1 MAALKCGRIVLHLW
15 NKPKTTQDYKMNTL
29 IDRSLIEEALQ
40 QVEVASVE
48 DLSIR
53 QLVSLVKRC
62 EEATGKEFIHFEIG
76 VPGLPASQ
84 VGIDAQKEALDRGV
98 ASVYPSLEGEPEL
111 KEAASKFVKAIIGA
125 DIAPA
130 HCIPTVGSMQGTFVS
145 LMAAAALDK
154 QKDTI
159 LYIDPGF
166 PVQKNQA
173 DVLGIRRESFD
184 VYNYRAEKLAPKL
197 EEYLSTGRIAAILY
211 SNPNN
216 PSWMCLTADELRTI
230 GELANKYETV
240 VIEDLAYI
248 TMDFRKEA
256 DPTTGLPTQVSVTP
270 WAKDYILL
278 VSASKIFSYAGERI
292 AVTCISDH
300 LFKRKSED
308 LRARFGLPSFGNVFV
323 HKLIYTLSSG
333 VSHSAQMAL
342 AKMFSLAAEGLYN
355 YREEV
360 REYALRTERIR
371 EILSRHGFHLV
382 YDKDV
387 DEPVGSGFFFTIGY
401 KDMKGGELL
410 EKLLMCGVSGI
421 VLKTTGSVYEGIR
434 ACSSAIKPHHYD
446 LLDERLAMFEK
457 LVE

>member
-1 MAALKCGRIVLHLW
+1 
-15 NKPKTTQDYKMNTL
+15 MNTL
-29 IDRSLIEEALQ
+29 IDRALIEGALHQ
-40 QVEVASVE
+40 MEVDSVE

-53 QLVSLVKRC
+53 QLVSLVKKC
-62 EEATGKEFIHFEIG
+62 EQATGEEFIHFEIG
-76 VPGLPASQ
+76 VPGLPASE
-84 VGIDAQKEALDRGV
+84 VGVEAQKRALDEGV

-111 KEAASKFVKAIIGA
+111 KEAASKFVRAIIGA

-130 HCIPTVGSMQGTFVS
+130 HCIPTVGSMQGTFAS
-145 LMAAAALDK
+145 LMAVAALDK
-154 QKDTI
+154 KRDTI

-166 PVQKNQA
+166 PVQKTQA
-173 DVLGIRRESFD
+173 DVLGIRREAFD

-216 PSWMCLTADELRTI
+216 PSWMCLTESELRTI

-240 VIEDLAYI
+240 VIEDLAYL
-248 TMDFRKEA
+248 TMDFRKGVN
-256 DPTTGLPTQVSVTP
+256 PQTGLPTQVSVTP
-270 WAKDYILL
+270 WVKDYILL
-278 VSASKIFSYAGERI
+278 MSASKIFSYAGERI
-292 AVTCISDH
+292 AVAAISDH
-300 LFKRKSED
+300 LFTRKSES
-308 LRARFGLPSFGNVFV
+308 LRERFGLPSFGNVFV

-342 AKMFSLAAEGLYN
+342 AEMLHRAAEGTYN

-371 EILSRHGFHLV
+371 EILARHGFHLV

-410 EKLLMCGVSGI
+410 EKLLQCGVSGI
-421 VLKTTGSVYEGIR
+421 VLSSTGSDYEGIR

-446 LLDERLAMFEK
+446 LLNQRLAMFEQ
-457 LVE
+457 LVKSN

>member
-1 MAALKCGRIVLHLW
+1 
-15 NKPKTTQDYKMNTL
+15 MNTL
-29 IDRSLIEEALQ
+29 IDRALIEGALHQ
-40 QVEVASVE
+40 MEVDSVE

-62 EEATGKEFIHFEIG
+62 EQASGEEFIHFEIG
-76 VPGLPASQ
+76 VPGLPASK
-84 VGIDAQKEALDRGV
+84 VGVEAQKRALDEGV

-111 KEAASKFVKAIIGA
+111 KEAASKFIKAVIGA

-130 HCIPTVGSMQGTFVS
+130 HCIPTVGSMQGTFAS
-145 LMAAAALDK
+145 LMAVSALDR

-166 PVQKNQA
+166 PVQKTQA
-173 DVLGIRRESFD
+173 DVLGIRREAFD

-216 PSWMCLTADELRTI
+216 PSWMCLTESELRTI

-240 VIEDLAYI
+240 VIEDLAYL
-248 TMDFRKEA
+248 TMDFRKGVNPA
-256 DPTTGLPTQVSVTP
+256 TGLPTQVSVTP

-278 VSASKIFSYAGERI
+278 MSASKIFSYAGERI
-292 AVTCISDH
+292 AVAAISDH
-300 LFKRKSED
+300 LFARKSED
-308 LRARFGLPSFGNVFV
+308 LRERFGLPSFGNVLV
-323 HKLIYTLSSG
+323 HRLIYTLSSG

-342 AKMFSLAAEGLYN
+342 AEMLRRATEGSYN

-360 REYALRTERIR
+360 REYALRTDRIR
-371 EILSRHGFHLV
+371 KILARHGFHLV

-387 DEPVGSGFFFTIGY
+387 DEPIGSGFFFTIGY

-410 EKLLMCGVSGI
+410 EKLLQCGVSGI
-421 VLKTTGSVYEGIR
+421 VLASTGSDYEGIR

>member
-1 MAALKCGRIVLHLW
+1 
-15 NKPKTTQDYKMNTL
+15 MNTL
-29 IDRSLIEEALQ
+29 IDRALIESALQ
-40 QVEVASVE
+40 QMEVSSVE

-53 QLVSLVKRC
+53 QLVSLVKKC
-62 EEATGKEFIHFEIG
+62 EQASGEEFIHFEIG

-84 VGIDAQKEALDRGV
+84 VGIDAQKAALDSGV
-98 ASVYPSLEGEPEL
+98 ASVYPSLEGEPKL

-130 HCIPTVGSMQGTFVS
+130 HCIPTVGSMQGTFAS
-145 LMAAAALDK
+145 LMAVAALDK
-154 QKDTI
+154 SKDTI

-166 PVQKNQA
+166 PVQKTQA
-173 DVLGIRRESFD
+173 DVLGIRRQAFD
-184 VYNYRAEKLAPKL
+184 VFNYRAKKLAPKL

-216 PSWMCLTADELRTI
+216 PSWMCLTESELRTI
-230 GELANKYETV
+230 GELANKYEAV
-240 VIEDLAYI
+240 VIEDLAYL
-248 TMDFRKEA
+248 TMDFRKGVN
-256 DPTTGLPTQVSVTP
+256 PQTGLPTQVSVTP

-278 VSASKIFSYAGERI
+278 MSASKIFSYAGERI
-292 AVTCISDH
+292 AVACISDH
-300 LFKRKSED
+300 LFARKSED
-308 LRARFGLPSFGNVFV
+308 MRDRFGLPSFGNVFV
-323 HKLIYTLSSG
+323 HKLVYTLSSG

-342 AKMFSLAAEGLYN
+342 AEMLNRAAEGTYN

-360 REYALRTERIR
+360 REYARRTERIR
-371 EILSRHGFHLV
+371 EILARHNFHLV

-410 EKLLMCGVSGI
+410 DKLLQCGVSGI
-421 VLKTTGSVYEGIR
+421 VLSSTGADYEGIR

>member
-1 MAALKCGRIVLHLW
+1 
-15 NKPKTTQDYKMNTL
+15 MNTL
-29 IDRSLIEEALQ
+29 IDRALIESAMQKL
-40 QVEVASVE
+40 EVSSFE

-53 QLVSLVKRC
+53 QLVSLVKMF
-62 EEATGKEFIHFEIG
+62 EQQTGQEFIHFEIG

-98 ASVYPSLEGEPEL
+98 ASVYPSLEGEPAL
-111 KEAASKFVKAIIGA
+111 KEAASKFVRAIIGA

-130 HCIPTVGSMQGTFVS
+130 HCIPTVGSMQGTFVT
-145 LMAAAALDK
+145 LMAVSALDK
-154 QKDTI
+154 KKDTI

-166 PVQKNQA
+166 PVQKTQA

-184 VYNYRAEKLAPKL
+184 VYNYRAERLAPKL

-216 PSWMCLTADELRTI
+216 PSWMCLTDSELRTI
-230 GELANKYETV
+230 GEMATKYGAI

-248 TMDFRKEA
+248 TMDFRKDV
-256 DPTTGLPTQVSVTP
+256 DPATGLPTQVSVT
-270 WAKDYILL
+270 KYTDNYILL
-278 VSASKIFSYAGERI
+278 LSGSKIFSYAGERI
-292 AVTCISDH
+292 AVTCISDKVFD
-300 LFKRKSED
+300 LKSEA
-308 LRARFGLPSFGNVFV
+308 LKERFGMPSFGNVFV

-342 AKMFSLAAEGLYN
+342 ARMMDQAAEGIYN

-371 EILSRHGFHLV
+371 EILTRHGFHLV

-387 DEPVGSGFFFTIGY
+387 DEPVGNGFFFTIGY

-410 EKLLMCGVSGI
+410 GRLLQCGVSGI
-421 VLKTTGSVYEGIR
+421 VLTSTGSDYEGIR

-446 LLDERLAMFEK
+446 LLDQRLAMFEEMLK
-457 LVE
+457 

>member
-1 MAALKCGRIVLHLW
+1 
-15 NKPKTTQDYKMNTL
+15 MNTL
-29 IDRSLIEEALQ
+29 IDRALIESAMQKL
-40 QVEVASVE
+40 EVSSFE

-53 QLVSLVKRC
+53 QLVSLVKMF
-62 EEATGKEFIHFEIG
+62 EQQTGQEFIHFEIG

-98 ASVYPSLEGEPEL
+98 ASVYPSLEGEPAL
-111 KEAASKFVKAIIGA
+111 KEAASKFVRAIIGA

-130 HCIPTVGSMQGTFVS
+130 HCIPTVGSMQGTFVT
-145 LMAAAALDK
+145 LMAVSALDK
-154 QKDTI
+154 KKDTI

-166 PVQKNQA
+166 PVQKTQA

-184 VYNYRAEKLAPKL
+184 VYNYRAERLAPKL

-216 PSWMCLTADELRTI
+216 PSWMCLTDSELRTI
-230 GELANKYETV
+230 GEMATKYGAI

-248 TMDFRKEA
+248 TMDFRKDVDHA
-256 DPTTGLPTQVSVTP
+256 TGLPTQVSVT
-270 WAKDYILL
+270 KYTDNYILL
-278 VSASKIFSYAGERI
+278 LSGSKIFSYAGERI
-292 AVTCISDH
+292 AVTCISDKVFD
-300 LFKRKSED
+300 LKSEA
-308 LRARFGLPSFGNVFV
+308 LKERFGMPSFGNVFV

-342 AKMFSLAAEGLYN
+342 ARMMDQAAEGIYN
-355 YREEV
+355 YRDEV

-371 EILSRHGFHLV
+371 EILTRHGFHLV

-387 DEPVGSGFFFTIGY
+387 DEPVGNGFFFTIGY

-410 EKLLMCGVSGI
+410 GRLLQCGVSGI
-421 VLKTTGSVYEGIR
+421 VLTSTGSDYEGIR

-446 LLDERLAMFEK
+446 LLDQRLAMFEEMLK
-457 LVE
+457 

>member
-1 MAALKCGRIVLHLW
+1 
-15 NKPKTTQDYKMNTL
+15 MNTL
-29 IDRSLIEEALQ
+29 IDRALIEGALHQ
-40 QVEVASVE
+40 MEVGSVE

-53 QLVSLVKRC
+53 QLVSLVKKC
-62 EEATGKEFIHFEIG
+62 EQASGEEFIHFEIG
-76 VPGLPASQ
+76 VPGLPASK
-84 VGIDAQKEALDRGV
+84 VGVEAQKRALDEGV

-111 KEAASKFVKAIIGA
+111 KEAASKFVRAIIGA

-130 HCIPTVGSMQGTFVS
+130 HCIPTVGSMQGTFAS
-145 LMAAAALDK
+145 LMAVSAFDK
-154 QKDTI
+154 RKDTI

-166 PVQKNQA
+166 PVQKTQA
-173 DVLGIRRESFD
+173 DVLGIRREAFD
-184 VYNYRAEKLAPKL
+184 VYNFRAEKLAPKL

-216 PSWMCLTADELRTI
+216 PSWMCLTESELRTI
-230 GELANKYETV
+230 GELANKYEVV
-240 VIEDLAYI
+240 VIEDLAYL
-248 TMDFRKEA
+248 TMDFRKDVNPA
-256 DPTTGLPTQVSVTP
+256 TGLPTQVSVTP

-278 VSASKIFSYAGERI
+278 MSASKIFSYAGERI
-292 AVTCISDH
+292 AVACISDH
-300 LFKRKSED
+300 LFARKSED
-308 LRARFGLPSFGNVFV
+308 LRERFGLPSFGNVFV
-323 HKLIYTLSSG
+323 HRLVYTLSSG

-342 AKMFSLAAEGLYN
+342 AEMLRRATEGTYN

-401 KDMKGGELL
+401 KNMKGGELL
-410 EKLLMCGVSGI
+410 EKLLQCGVSGI
-421 VLKTTGSVYEGIR
+421 VLATTGSDYEGIR

-446 LLDERLAMFEK
+446 LLDERLAMFEN

>member
-1 MAALKCGRIVLHLW
+1 
-15 NKPKTTQDYKMNTL
+15 MNTL
-29 IDRSLIEEALQ
+29 IDRALIESAMQKL
-40 QVEVASVE
+40 EVSSFE

-53 QLVSLVKRC
+53 QLVSLVKMF
-62 EEATGKEFIHFEIG
+62 EQQTGQEFIHFEIG

-98 ASVYPSLEGEPEL
+98 ASVYPSLEGEPAL
-111 KEAASKFVKAIIGA
+111 KEAASKFVRAIIGA

-130 HCIPTVGSMQGTFVS
+130 HCIPTVGSMQGTFVT
-145 LMAAAALDK
+145 LMAVSALDK
-154 QKDTI
+154 KKDTI

-166 PVQKNQA
+166 PVQKTQA

-184 VYNYRAEKLAPKL
+184 VYNYRAERLAPKL

-216 PSWMCLTADELRTI
+216 PSWMCLTDSELRTI
-230 GELANKYETV
+230 GEMATKYGAI

-248 TMDFRKEA
+248 TMDFRKDV
-256 DPTTGLPTQVSVTP
+256 DPATGLPTQVSVT
-270 WAKDYILL
+270 KYTDNYILL
-278 VSASKIFSYAGERI
+278 LSGSKIFSYAGERI
-292 AVTCISDH
+292 AVTCISDKVFD
-300 LFKRKSED
+300 LKSEA
-308 LRARFGLPSFGNVFV
+308 LKERFGMPSFGNVFV

-342 AKMFSLAAEGLYN
+342 ARMMDQAAEGIYN
-355 YREEV
+355 YRDEV

-371 EILSRHGFHLV
+371 EILTRHGFHLV

-387 DEPVGSGFFFTIGY
+387 DEPVGNGFFFTIGY

-410 EKLLMCGVSGI
+410 GRLLQCGVSGI
-421 VLKTTGSVYEGIR
+421 VLTSTGSDYEGIR

-446 LLDERLAMFEK
+446 LLDQRLAMFEEMLK
-457 LVE
+457 

>member
-1 MAALKCGRIVLHLW
+1 MQKL
-15 NKPKTTQDYKMNTL
+15 
-29 IDRSLIEEALQ
+29 
-40 QVEVASVE
+40 EVSSFE

-53 QLVSLVKRC
+53 QLVSLVKMF
-62 EEATGKEFIHFEIG
+62 EQQTGQEFIHFEIG

-98 ASVYPSLEGEPEL
+98 ASVYPSLEGEPAL

-130 HCIPTVGSMQGTFVS
+130 HCVPTVGSMQGTFVT
-145 LMAAAALDK
+145 LMAVSALDK
-154 QKDTI
+154 KRDTI

-166 PVQKNQA
+166 PVQKTQA
-173 DVLGIRRESFD
+173 DVLGIRREAFD

-216 PSWMCLTADELRTI
+216 PSWMCLTEDELKTI
-230 GELANKYETV
+230 GELATKYGAI
-240 VIEDLAYI
+240 VIEDLAYV
-248 TMDFRKEA
+248 TMDFRKGV
-256 DPTTGLPTQVSVTP
+256 DPATGLPTQVSVT
-270 WAKDYILL
+270 KYTDNYILL
-278 VSASKIFSYAGERI
+278 LSGSKIFSYAGERI
-292 AVTCISDH
+292 AVTCISDKV
-300 LFKRKSED
+300 FDMKSES
-308 LRARFGLPSFGNVFV
+308 LKERYGMPSFGNVFV

-342 AKMFSLAAEGLYN
+342 AKMMDLAAEGIYN
-355 YREEV
+355 YRDEV

-371 EILSRHGFHLV
+371 EILTRHGFHLV

-387 DEPVGSGFFFTIGY
+387 DEPVGNGFFFTIGY

-410 EKLLMCGVSGI
+410 GKLLQCGVSGI
-421 VLKTTGSVYEGIR
+421 VLTSTGSDYDGIR

-446 LLDERLAMFEK
+446 LLDQRLAMFEEMVK
-457 LVE
+457 

>member
-1 MAALKCGRIVLHLW
+1 
-15 NKPKTTQDYKMNTL
+15 MNTL
-29 IDRSLIEEALQ
+29 IDRALIESAMQKL
-40 QVEVASVE
+40 EVSSFE

-53 QLVSLVKRC
+53 QLVSLVKMF
-62 EEATGKEFIHFEIG
+62 EQQTGQEFIHFEIG

-98 ASVYPSLEGEPEL
+98 ASVYPSLEGEPAL

-130 HCIPTVGSMQGTFVS
+130 HCIPTVGSMQGTFVT
-145 LMAAAALDK
+145 LMAVSALDK
-154 QKDTI
+154 KRDTI

-166 PVQKNQA
+166 PVQKTQA
-173 DVLGIRRESFD
+173 DVLGIRREAFD

-216 PSWMCLTADELRTI
+216 PSWMCLTEDELKTI
-230 GELANKYETV
+230 GELATKYGAI
-240 VIEDLAYI
+240 VIEDLAYV
-248 TMDFRKEA
+248 TMDFRKGVVPA
-256 DPTTGLPTQVSVTP
+256 TGLPTQVSVT
-270 WAKDYILL
+270 KYTDNYILL
-278 VSASKIFSYAGERI
+278 LSGSKIFSYAGERI
-292 AVTCISDH
+292 AVTCISDKV
-300 LFKRKSED
+300 FDMKSES
-308 LRARFGLPSFGNVFV
+308 LKERYGMPSFGNVFV

-342 AKMFSLAAEGLYN
+342 AKMMDLAAEGIYN
-355 YREEV
+355 YRDEV

-371 EILSRHGFHLV
+371 EILTRHGFHLV

-387 DEPVGSGFFFTIGY
+387 DEPVGNGFFFTIGY

-410 EKLLMCGVSGI
+410 GKLLQCGVSGI
-421 VLKTTGSVYEGIR
+421 VLTSTGSDYDGIR

-446 LLDERLAMFEK
+446 LLDQRLAMFEEMVK
-457 LVE
+457 

>member
-1 MAALKCGRIVLHLW
+1 
-15 NKPKTTQDYKMNTL
+15 MNTL
-29 IDRSLIEEALQ
+29 IDRALIESAMQKL
-40 QVEVASVE
+40 EVSSFE

-53 QLVSLVKRC
+53 QLVSLVKMF
-62 EEATGKEFIHFEIG
+62 EQQTGQEFIHFEIG

-98 ASVYPSLEGEPEL
+98 ASVYPSLEGEPAL
-111 KEAASKFVKAIIGA
+111 KEAASKFVRAIIGA

-130 HCIPTVGSMQGTFVS
+130 HCIPTVGSMQGTFVT
-145 LMAAAALDK
+145 LMAVSALDK
-154 QKDTI
+154 KKDTI

-166 PVQKNQA
+166 PVQKTQA

-184 VYNYRAEKLAPKL
+184 VYNYRAERLAPKL

-216 PSWMCLTADELRTI
+216 PSWMCLTDSELRTI
-230 GELANKYETV
+230 GEMATKYGAI

-248 TMDFRKEA
+248 TMDFRKDV
-256 DPTTGLPTQVSVTP
+256 DPATGLPTQVSVT
-270 WAKDYILL
+270 KYTDNYILL
-278 VSASKIFSYAGERI
+278 LSGSKIFSYAGERI
-292 AVTCISDH
+292 AVTCISDKVFD
-300 LFKRKSED
+300 LKSEA
-308 LRARFGLPSFGNVFV
+308 LKERFGMPSFGNVFV

-342 AKMFSLAAEGLYN
+342 ARMMDQAAEGIYN

-371 EILSRHGFHLV
+371 EILTRHGFHLV

-387 DEPVGSGFFFTIGY
+387 DEPVGNGFFFTIGY

-410 EKLLMCGVSGI
+410 GRLLQCGVSGI
-421 VLKTTGSVYEGIR
+421 VLTSTGSDYEGIR

-446 LLDERLAMFEK
+446 LLDQRLAMFEEILK
-457 LVE
+457 

>member
-1 MAALKCGRIVLHLW
+1 
-15 NKPKTTQDYKMNTL
+15 MNTL
-29 IDRSLIEEALQ
+29 IDSALIESAMQKL
-40 QVEVASVE
+40 EVSSFDE
-48 DLSIR
+48 LSIR
-53 QLVSLVKRC
+53 QLVSLVKMF
-62 EEATGKEFIHFEIG
+62 EQQTGQEFIHFEIG

-98 ASVYPSLEGEPEL
+98 ASVYPSLEGEPAL

-130 HCIPTVGSMQGTFVS
+130 HCIPTVGSMQGTFVT
-145 LMAAAALDK
+145 LMAVSALDK
-154 QKDTI
+154 KRDTI

-166 PVQKNQA
+166 PVQKTQA
-173 DVLGIRRESFD
+173 DVLGIRREAFD

-216 PSWMCLTADELRTI
+216 PSWMCLTEDELKTI
-230 GELANKYETV
+230 GELATKYGAI
-240 VIEDLAYI
+240 VIEDLAYV
-248 TMDFRKEA
+248 TMDFRKGV
-256 DPTTGLPTQVSVTP
+256 DPATGLPTQVSVT
-270 WAKDYILL
+270 KYTDNYILL
-278 VSASKIFSYAGERI
+278 LSGSKIFSYAGERI
-292 AVTCISDH
+292 AVTCISDKV
-300 LFKRKSED
+300 FDMKSES
-308 LRARFGLPSFGNVFV
+308 LKERYGMPSFGNVFV

-342 AKMFSLAAEGLYN
+342 AKMMDLAAEGIYN
-355 YREEV
+355 YRDEV

-371 EILSRHGFHLV
+371 EILTRHGFHLV

-387 DEPVGSGFFFTIGY
+387 DEPVGNGFFFTIGY

-410 EKLLMCGVSGI
+410 GKLLQCGVSGI
-421 VLKTTGSVYEGIR
+421 VLTSTGSDYDGIR

-446 LLDERLAMFEK
+446 LLDQRLAMFEEMVK
-457 LVE
+457 